1 MSMTS
6 CALVDTGFYID
17 AEVAAY
23 IQLASDKA
31 GDTVPGEIKE
41 VLENGAF
48 AVRAKAG
55 NLPCWYSDVSVTS
68 EFLGDYGRHSSAFAG
83 EVATLL
89 PERTKSPMERSFR
102 GTYLLYIPAPDAA
115 DLFLAPYSG
124 PEELLADFK
133 GIMKELSVVLPDD
146 FDWWAH
152 VVSIN
157 GTDFS

>member
-55 NLPCWYSDVSVTS
+55 NLP
-68 EFLGDYGRHSSAFAG
+68 
-83 EVATLL
+83 
-89 PERTKSPMERSFR
+89 
-102 GTYLLYIPAPDAA
+102 
-115 DLFLAPYSG
+115 
-124 PEELLADFK
+124 
-133 GIMKELSVVLPDD
+133 LSLI
-146 FDWWAH
+146 H
-152 VVSIN
+152 I
-157 GTDFS
+157 